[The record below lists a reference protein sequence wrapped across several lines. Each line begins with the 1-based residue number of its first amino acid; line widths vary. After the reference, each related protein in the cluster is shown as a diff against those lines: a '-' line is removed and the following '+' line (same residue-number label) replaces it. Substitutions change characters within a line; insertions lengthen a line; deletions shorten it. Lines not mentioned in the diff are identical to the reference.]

1 MTSSVVSGST
11 LPALRQALLDLFGS
25 ELGTYVLPNGST
37 QPAIYVVG
45 PRQVRPDWRVN
56 GIECILINPPL
67 LQGLGGIGA
76 LIANRVWTLQF
87 RCYDTTKDLGAV
99 QLLAFRAWPW
109 VTPRHLPQTEET
121 YEQLTYELTDP
132 VLIRPL

>member
-1 MTSSVVSGST
+1 MTSSAVRGST
-11 LPALRQALLDLFGS
+11 VPQLRQALLDLFGA
-25 ELGTYVLPNGST
+25 ELGTYSLPNGTT

-45 PRQVRPDWRVN
+45 PRQVRPDWRVT
-56 GIECILINPPL
+56 GIECILSNPPL
-67 LQGLGGIGA
+67 LQSLGGIGT

-87 RCYDTTKDLGAV
+87 TCYDTTKDLGAV

-121 YEQLTYELTDP
+121 FEQLTYELTDP
-132 VLIRPL
+132 VLISPL